1 MDYSYSLK
9 DFAPEVEPEAEEADE
24 AETAASP
31 EVPVS
36 ELSTDE
42 TDATADSIL
51 SESSDRDRKLSVIG
65 RTLVFKG
72 QLFAEEDLL
81 IQGRVEGSIRH
92 NATNLTI
99 GANGDVQ
106 ADIDAQRVI
115 VQGNVHGDIRASD
128 TVTIEPSA
136 RIHGNVYAPRVG
148 LKEGA
153 KFKGSIDM
161 DGASAD
167 SAEAKS
173 GKPSANAKASGKARQ
188 PRKDDAASDLTETS
202 VNRILEDGS
211 T

>member
-9 DFAPEVEPEAEEADE
+9 DFEPEVEPETDE
-24 AETAASP
+24 AQTAASP
-31 EVPVS
+31 EETVS
-36 ELSTDE
+36 EPPTYETDE
-42 TDATADSIL
+42 TAESIL
-51 SESSDRDRKLSVIG
+51 SESGDRDRKLSVIG
-65 RTLVFKG
+65 KTLVFKG
-72 QLFAEEDLL
+72 KLFAEEDLL

-115 VQGNVHGDIRASD
+115 VQGNVRGDIRASD
-128 TVTIEPSA
+128 TVTVEPSA
-136 RIHGNVYAPRVG
+136 RVNGNVYAPRVG

-161 DGASAD
+161 DGTPAET
-167 SAEAKS
+167 AEAKS
-173 GKPSANAKASGKARQ
+173 GKSGASAKASGRARQ
-188 PRKDDAASDLTETS
+188 PRKDDAGPEITETS

-211 T
+211 S